1 VTSTQSCGNG
11 CDITPQDHI
20 PLDNRGESAHIGQ
33 VESEGT
39 MMTLEQIKALDK
51 QSDPSKLLPTT
62 VAFLKEMR
70 EVSNFGRERVGLEAW
85 PWVASDEA
93 RG

>member
-1 VTSTQSCGNG
+1 
-11 CDITPQDHI
+11 
-20 PLDNRGESAHIGQ
+20 
-33 VESEGT
+33 

-62 VAFLKEMR
+62 IGFLKEMR
-70 EVSNFGRERVGLEAW
+70 EVVNFGRERVGLKAR
-85 PWVASDEA
+85 PWTESDEA

>member
-1 VTSTQSCGNG
+1 
-11 CDITPQDHI
+11 
-20 PLDNRGESAHIGQ
+20 
-33 VESEGT
+33 

-70 EVSNFGRERVGLEAW
+70 EVANFGRERVGLRAR